1 MLKELTSVKTL
12 AWPEIDSWLNELADQ
27 IRMSLNLKNASII
40 ITSIKDVVPAAILA
54 SKLGLSFNDSLAVGN
69 KIHFSIIASKVVKA
83 SVKAHLTVSFYETT
97 SDNQYETLPGC
108 DISIE
113 QINIPF
119 GEQMFALSFP
129 WDKR

>member
-27 IRMSLNLKNASII
+27 IRMSLDLKNASII

-97 SDNQYETLPGC
+97 SDNQYETL
-108 DISIE
+108 E
-113 QINIPF
+113 TKWLKF
-119 GEQMFALSFP
+119 
-129 WDKR
+129 